1 MLPLLLARPAP
12 ERATALARQIY
23 QDSAIDHCV
32 WSGKALARGFDADH
46 IIPFALW
53 GNNALWNLVPVA
65 PAVNRAKSDRLPA
78 ADLLASR
85 RPEILGAW
93 QVARCAVP
101 DAFDHDACSLL
112 GHRLGRGEQGLR
124 DLFDVLRESIEITA
138 LQRGVARWEP

>member
-23 QDSAIDHCV
+23 LDSGIDHCV
-32 WSGKALARGFDADH
+32 WSGK
-46 IIPFALW
+46 
-53 GNNALWNLVPVA
+53 ALWNLVPVA

-85 RPEILGAW
+85 RLEILGAW

-101 DAFDHDACSLL
+101 DAFDRDACSLL

-124 DLFDVLRESIEITA
+124 DLFDVLRESIEVTA